1 VLKKELKLQAPRSR
15 DVDPLTENDFIE
27 ASLTPMDAQ
36 SLTPMDAQS
45 LTRMDDH
52 GIWAP
57 ATLGGQIIF
66 PNTQVRFIHIIIL
79 T

>member
-1 VLKKELKLQAPRSR
+1 MLKKELKLQAPRSR

-27 ASLTPMDAQ
+27 A